1 MDERHD
7 DRTSDEIRRDIEVAR
22 TDLRGTVDA
31 LERKLTIG
39 QIVDEVWGR
48 VGNRRSAT
56 SAASSVGDVFRDHPV
71 PLALMGLGVAWLAVD
86 KVTGSESDDANGHAV
101 GMHGRAEGRVGPYRG
116 DEARHASSG
125 PTAMDKA
132 RDMASD
138 ATDKAS
144 ALADKAKGVA
154 SDAKERFGPGGAGDS
169 SEGWSGQDEGPGMTA
184 RAGEAVDRA
193 RDAASQTT
201 KKAKRGFRS
210 AMDEQPLALGAVA
223 FGLGLASGLA
233 APSTSWEDSTMGR
246 AADTVKDEAG
256 SLAKEAAGD
265 VKEVVADAA
274 NAAKEEAKHQSGTV
288 KESVDAIATEAKETA
303 KDRMD
308 DKDLDS
314 EGMKER
320 VTRSGERTQE
330 RLSD

>member
-31 LERKLTIG
+31 LERKLTVG

-48 VGNRRSAT
+48 VGNGRSAT
-56 SAASSVGDVFRDHPV
+56 SAMSSVGDVFRDHPV

-86 KVTGSESDDANGHAV
+86 KATGSESDDENGHGA
-101 GMHGRAEGRVGPYRG
+101 GTYGRAEGRVGPYRG
-116 DEARHASSG
+116 DEAREASGHASSG
-125 PTAMDKA
+125 SLMDKA
-132 RDMASD
+132 KGMASD

-144 ALADKAKGVA
+144 DLADKAK
-154 SDAKERFGPGGAGDS
+154 D
-169 SEGWSGQDEGPGMTA
+169 GWSGHDGGSGMKA
-184 RAGEAVDRA
+184 RAGDAVDGA
-193 RDAASQTT
+193 REAASQGTR
-201 KKAKRGFRS
+201 KAKRGFRS

-233 APSTSWEDSTMGR
+233 APTTSWEDKTMGR

-256 SLAKEAAGD
+256 SLAKETVED
-265 VKEVVADAA
+265 VKEVAAGAA
-274 NAAKEEAKHQSGTV
+274 NAAKDEAKRQSDTM
-288 KESVDAIATEAKETA
+288 KESMGAVATEAKETA
-303 KDRMD
+303 KDRMG
-308 DKDLDS
+308 DKHLDS

-320 VTRSGERTQE
+320 MRSSGERTQE
-330 RLSD
+330 RLSE